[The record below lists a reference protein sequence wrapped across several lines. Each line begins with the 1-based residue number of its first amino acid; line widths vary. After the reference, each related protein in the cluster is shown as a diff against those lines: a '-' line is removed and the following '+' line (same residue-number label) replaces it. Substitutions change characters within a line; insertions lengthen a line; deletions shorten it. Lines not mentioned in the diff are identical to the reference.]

1 MKRATL
7 FFALAFSIGM
17 NAQAQRT
24 KEPAPLSQV
33 QLITLELRLAEL
45 GYWVDSADGIL
56 DERTLASIAAFRRVN
71 QYRNSGDPNTLDLR
85 FLRKATPLKIK
96 PRGVPHFQ
104 IDLKR
109 QILFFVDE
117 RGNTSLFLPISS
129 GSGQTFIDGNRTKFA
144 ITPRGAF
151 TVFRKRYGW
160 HETSLG
166 QMYYPSY
173 LIGGVAIHG
182 SSYVADYP
190 RTHGCIAVPLFAA
203 EKLSE
208 LMPLGTVV
216 IVRKRSL
223 FSTHL

>member
-7 FFALAFSIGM
+7 LLTLAFSIGL

-24 KEPAPLSQV
+24 KMPGPLTQV
-33 QLITLELRLAEL
+33 QLFTLELRLAEL
-45 GYWVDSADGIL
+45 GYWVDTADGIL
-56 DERTLASIAAFRRVN
+56 DERTLAAIVAFRRVN
-71 QYRNSGDPNTLDLR
+71 QYQNLGDPNTVDLP
-85 FLRKATPLKIK
+85 FLRKATPFKIRS
-96 PRGVPHFQ
+96 RGVPHFQ
-104 IDLKR
+104 VDLKH

-117 RGNTSLFLPISS
+117 RGNASLFLPISS
-129 GSGQTFIDGNRTKFA
+129 GSGQTFVDGERTKFA
-144 ITPRGAF
+144 ITPRGTF

-173 LIGGVAIHG
+173 IIGGVAIHG

-216 IVRKRSL
+216 IVRKRSS
-223 FSTHL
+223 FSTHH